1 MFSLLR
7 IVYNYATMRKYFLN
21 LLLILA
27 LAAQFL
33 IPQSAAKAQSVS
45 TSDLIALVNGI
56 RTAYGLPALT
66 TNSILMSTAQWTAET
81 MVAQGI
87 YDHLTYHG
95 YPDVRTRIANAGYC
109 GGSTAWATENWAAG
123 YSGHTISDIQSQ
135 WADYEHMLPM
145 TEANYT
151 DIGAGIAVDSN
162 GATIYIVQAAYC
174 GSGSSGSSS
183 GSSGAVSYTAVPTT
197 QFVEPVVT
205 ATPQDDGS
213 IVHTVKY
220 GQTLYTIAVWYG
232 VTTDQIKTLNGLTS
246 NTIYE
251 GDKLIIRGTPT
262 ITVTPTVT
270 PTVFRPT
277 RTPTATPQP
286 TTPMPTVTATPTPK
300 PSLADVLPKIDR
312 QWLGLGLLII
322 SAIGFFVVL
331 AINFLK
337 PMRKK

>member
-1 MFSLLR
+1 MFTVLR
-7 IVYNYATMRKYFLN
+7 IVYNYATMRKFLFN
-21 LLLILA
+21 LTLILV
-27 LAAQFL
+27 LAARFL
-33 IPQSAAKAQSVS
+33 FPESEVRAQSVT
-45 TSDLIALVNGI
+45 TSDLIALVNNI
-56 RTAYGLPALT
+56 RTSYGLPALT

-109 GGSTAWATENWAAG
+109 GGSTVWATENWAAG

-135 WADYEHMLPM
+135 WADYQHMLPM

-151 DIGAGIAVDSN
+151 DIGAGIMTDSS
-162 GATIYIVQAAYC
+162 GVTIYIVHAAYC
-174 GSGSSGSSS
+174 GSGSS

-205 ATPQDDGS
+205 ATPQADGS

-232 VTTDQIKTLNGLTS
+232 VTTDQIKALNGLTS
-246 NTIYE
+246 STIYE

-262 ITVTPTVT
+262 ITATPTVT

-277 RTPTATPQP
+277 RTPTATAQP
-286 TTPMPTVTATPTPK
+286 TTPMPTVTPTPTPR
-300 PSLADVLPKIDR
+300 PNLADILPKIDR
-312 QWLGLGLLII
+312 QWLGLGLLVI
-322 SAIGFFVVL
+322 SAAGFFAVVW
-331 AINFLK
+331 INFIK
-337 PMRKK
+337 PMRKKE

>member
-1 MFSLLR
+1 
-7 IVYNYATMRKYFLN
+7 MRKFLLN
-21 LLLILA
+21 LTLILV
-27 LAAQFL
+27 LTAQIL
-33 IPQSAAKAQSVS
+33 VPESEVRAQSVT
-45 TSDLIALVNGI
+45 TSDLIALVNNI
-56 RTAYGLPALT
+56 RTSYGLPALT

-109 GGSTAWATENWAAG
+109 GGSTVWATENWAAG
-123 YSGHTISDIQSQ
+123 YSGHTIGDIQSQ
-135 WADYEHMLPM
+135 WADYQHMLPM

-151 DIGAGIAVDSN
+151 DIGAGIMTDSS
-162 GATIYIVQAAYC
+162 GVTVYIVHAAYC
-174 GSGSSGSSS
+174 GSGSS

-197 QFVEPVVT
+197 QFIEPVVT
-205 ATPQDDGS
+205 ATPQEDGS

-232 VTTDQIKTLNGLTS
+232 VTTDQIKALNGLTS
-246 NTIYE
+246 STIYE

-277 RTPTATPQP
+277 RTPTATVQP
-286 TTPMPTVTATPTPK
+286 TTPMPTVTPTPTPR
-300 PSLADVLPKIDR
+300 PNLADILPKIDR
-312 QWLGLGLLII
+312 QWLGLGLLVI
-322 SAIGFFVVL
+322 SAAGFFAVVW
-331 AINFLK
+331 INFIK
-337 PMRKK
+337 PMRKKK